1 MSRRRSKFRVQ
12 TPDGAGGHGSI
23 GHINVTPLIDVVMCL
38 IIFFLLVGRLASQ
51 QGKPISLPSTGVGDT
66 ETPPRLVLAVAP
78 STTVGTPELTLGGTS
93 VSLAELPGMLKARLN
108 VRPGDSAGALAIRAD
123 RRLSWGEVRPVVEA
137 CRSAGLSS
145 VKLVTERATRGS
157 ERP

>member
-1 MSRRRSKFRVQ
+1 VSRRRSKFRAQ
-12 TPDGAGGHGSI
+12 ASDGSV

-51 QGKPISLPSTGVGDT
+51 QGKPISLPSSGVGDT

-78 STTVGTPELTLGGTS
+78 STTIGTPELTLGGTS
-93 VSLAELPGMLKARLN
+93 VSLAELPAMLKARLGETAATA
-108 VRPGDSAGALAIRAD
+108 PLAIRAD

-137 CRSAGLSS
+137 CRAAGLSS
-145 VKLVTERATRGS
+145 VKLVTERAATRES
-157 ERP
+157 EKP